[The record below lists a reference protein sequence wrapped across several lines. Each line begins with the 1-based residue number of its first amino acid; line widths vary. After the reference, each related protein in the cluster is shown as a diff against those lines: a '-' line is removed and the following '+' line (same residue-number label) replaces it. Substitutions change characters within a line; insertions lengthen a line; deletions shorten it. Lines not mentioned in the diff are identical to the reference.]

1 MARREIKG
9 LRVAITG
16 ASSGIGEALAV
27 ELARRGARLLVTA
40 RREDRLCELAVRVT
54 AAAGEIRYVVGDITD
69 DAVRRAVV
77 QRAATQFGG
86 LDVLVNNAGV
96 GAFGRFDEA
105 GPERLRQVM
114 EVDFFAA
121 VELTRLVLPLLREG
135 RKPAIVN
142 IGSILGHRAI
152 PFAAEYCAAKFA
164 VRGFSESLRAELA
177 RDGIDVV
184 LVSPGTTDTPF
195 FENVVEM
202 RTKLPWRNEG
212 VRQGA
217 TPESVAR
224 AAVDALARG
233 RSEVI
238 PGLGGKLLVLANRLA
253 PRVVDWW
260 MRRYA

>member
-1 MARREIKG
+1 MARREIGG
-9 LRVAITG
+9 LRVAVTG

-40 RREDRLCELAVRVT
+40 RREERLRELDERVT
-54 AAAGEIRYVVGDITD
+54 AAGGEIHYVVGDITQ
-69 DAVRRAVV
+69 DAVRREVV
-77 QRAATQFGG
+77 ERATARLGG
-86 LDVLVNNAGV
+86 LDVLVNNAGI

-105 GPERLRQVM
+105 GPERLRQIM
-114 EVDFFAA
+114 ELDFFAA
-121 VELTRLVLPLLREG
+121 VELARLALPLLREG
-135 RKPAIVN
+135 RTPAIVN
-142 IGSILGHRAI
+142 VGSILGHRAI

-177 RDGIDVV
+177 RDGVDV
-184 LVSPGTTDTPF
+184 LLISPGTTDTPF

-202 RTKLPWRNEG
+202 RTTLPWRKEG

-224 AAVDALARG
+224 AAIDGLTRS
-233 RSEVI
+233 RSEVV

-253 PRVVDWW
+253 PRLVDWW

>member
-1 MARREIKG
+1 MARRTISG

-27 ELARRGARLLVTA
+27 ELAKRGARLLVTA
-40 RREDRLCELAVRVT
+40 RREERLRDLDERVT
-54 AAAGEIRYVVGDITD
+54 AAGGEIHYVVGDVTQ
-69 DAVRRAVV
+69 DAVRREVV
-77 QRAATQFGG
+77 ERAALRLGG
-86 LDVLVNNAGV
+86 LDVLVNNAGI

-114 EVDFFAA
+114 EVDFFAM
-121 VELTRLVLPLLREG
+121 VELTRLSLPLLCEG
-135 RKPAIVN
+135 RTPAIVN
-142 IGSILGHRAI
+142 VASILGHRAI

-177 RDGIDVV
+177 RDRIDV
-184 LVSPGTTDTPF
+184 LTVSPGTTDTPF

-202 RTKLPWRNEG
+202 RTKLPWRKDG

-217 TPESVAR
+217 TPDSVAR
-224 AAVDALARG
+224 AAVDALERG

-238 PGLGGKLLVLANRLA
+238 PGLGGKLLVWANRLA